1 MSKNAKP
8 KFIIEEKAWNV
19 MQQFARIAYDKDDNE
34 ISGLIPYKL
43 VKHPVSD
50 EKVYELFDPV
60 ILKQENTG
68 TTTELDGE
76 AIRDYQIKAGMKHG
90 TDIKFCWWHSHHT
103 MGAFW
108 SGTDQNEIEAWEND
122 SWSLALVVN
131 LYQEYKLNVSVW
143 QPIKHSEDVDLE
155 IIRTMSKPTKKQ
167 LKEYDE
173 LCSDKTSVITN
184 TNSGWYKRTY
194 GNQTSMWKKPVGQED
209 ALLDSVK
216 LNWIDGE
223 SIAPYAELIECV
235 DEAIDDIIEEFC
247 KGRID
252 YDQYSKTID
261 TMNKQLKEKNAKMS
275 IVKLVQGTVLEKSMT
290 MQNWEHLKYQD
301 DKIEK
306 IYDSARVTHYNAN
319 YGIGGEWLC

>member
-1 MSKNAKP
+1 MSKNAQP
-8 KFIIEEKAWNV
+8 KFIIQEKAWNT
-19 MQQFARIAYDKDDNE
+19 MQQYATIAYDKDKNE

-43 VKHPVSD
+43 VEHPVSQ

-60 ILKQENTG
+60 IIKQENTG

-76 AIRDYQIKAGMKHG
+76 AIRDYQIKAGMQHG

-167 LKEYDE
+167 LKEYEE
-173 LCSDKTSVITN
+173 LCSDKTVVTN
-184 TNSGWYKRTY
+184 TMSGWQKVGY
-194 GNQTSMWKKPVGQED
+194 NSQTSMWKKPVVQEN
-209 ALLDSVK
+209 ALLDDIK

-235 DEAIDDIIEEFC
+235 DEAIDDIIEKFC
-247 KGRID
+247 DGTID
-252 YDQYSKTID
+252 YDQYSKSID
-261 TMNKQLKEKNAKMS
+261 TMNKQLKEKNAKIS
-275 IVKLVQGTVLEKSMT
+275 IITLVKGTVLEKSMT
-290 MQNWEHLKYQD
+290 MQTWEHLKYDD

-306 IYDSARVTHYNAN
+306 VYDAARVTHYNAG
-319 YGIGGEWLC
+319 YGIEGGWLC